1 MNLAVRQ
8 AASLLNSKHLCI
20 PVFKDFL
27 NSSDLTAEK
36 TELFSSATSVLLLK
50 NEELTESLALFSGT
64 GAKV

>member
-20 PVFKDFL
+20 PEFNDCL

-36 TELFSSATSVLLLK
+36 TELFSSESAFIPRK
-50 NEELTESLALFSGT
+50 NEEPADVFALFSGA